1 MRRADL
7 ESLSVRIALA
17 VGFVGTLGLWLY
29 TNYAFTQRIE
39 TVQRDAAA
47 VAARYTN
54 AQELLATVRAQVLV
68 SSVRVRDALLD
79 PTPAALQECREQLES
94 RRRITTTTL
103 EGYVPVLTTAADGV
117 AIGRLANEID
127 QFHQRSMQVLAD
139 AAGTT
144 PTQVRDVL
152 SRRIGPHREA
162 ALAISEEIQAIN
174 RRAFIREQ
182 SEVAEIQ
189 RGRRSRRAAIGSASR
204 S

>member
-79 PTPAALQECREQLES
+79 PTPAALRSAASSWRSRRGS
-94 RRRITTTTL
+94 RRR
-103 EGYVPVLTTAADGV
+103 
-117 AIGRLANEID
+117 
-127 QFHQRSMQVLAD
+127 
-139 AAGTT
+139 
-144 PTQVRDVL
+144 
-152 SRRIGPHREA
+152 
-162 ALAISEEIQAIN
+162 
-174 RRAFIREQ
+174 
-182 SEVAEIQ
+182 
-189 RGRRSRRAAIGSASR
+189 RSRAMCRC
-204 S
+204 